1 MEWENDLVVTD
12 IVDGR
17 EIVLILGGGGVKVK
31 DGNINL
37 DYVDAI
43 MIVDRN
49 GKIVY
54 SVRYNP
60 RFDSDGCDDVLES
73 VLNKNFLEV
82 YPNID
87 PKESSTVRSLETGK
101 PVYMER
107 QRFTDFT
114 GRAITTTNLTIPI
127 IRNGQ
132 ILGVV
137 ELSKDV
143 TKFNE
148 STSPKKLRNRVERGT
163 SNLYS
168 FEDILT
174 TNPEMKLNIIKAR
187 SIAESRSSAIVYGE
201 TGTGKELFI
210 QAIHNGSDRAGKP
223 FVAHNCAALPESLF
237 ETILFGSVK
246 GAFTGSIDRSGL
258 FEEADGGTLF
268 LDELNSM
275 PKNLQAK
282 LLRVLQDGRVRRV
295 GDTKDKQ
302 VDVRVVAAMNMD
314 PMTAMERGFLREDLF
329 FRLGVM
335 TLRLLPLRE
344 RKEDIPLYIEHFIN
358 RFNSQFGKSVE
369 RISRDVEKLFLEYPW
384 PGNVRELQ
392 HIIESCMSFTDR
404 KVIELD
410 DLPAYLNREPS
421 SYLLQSKNLEGKTI
435 EEFGSLDNLLETI
448 EKDMILRTLKNTGWN
463 ISKAAKLLRITR
475 QKLHYKLNKYGI
487 EIEA

>member
-1 MEWENDLVVTD
+1 MKESNL
-12 IVDGR
+12 
-17 EIVLILGGGGVKVK
+17 
-31 DGNINL
+31 NL

-82 YPNID
+82 YQNIE
-87 PKESSTVRSLETGK
+87 PKDSSTVRCLESGK
-101 PVYMER
+101 PVYMEK

-114 GRAITTTNLTIPI
+114 GRVITTTNLTVPI

-148 STSPKKLRNRVERGT
+148 ATPPGSPKKSIGRSSG
-163 SNLYS
+163 NLYS
-168 FEDILT
+168 FEDIIT
-174 TNPEMKLNIIKAR
+174 ANPEMKLNVMKAR
-187 SIAESRSSAIVYGE
+187 SIAEAKSSAIIYGE

-210 QAIHNGSDRAGKP
+210 QSIHNGSERSNKP
-223 FVAHNCAALPESLF
+223 FVAQNCAALPESLF

-246 GAFTGSIDRSGL
+246 GAFTGSVDRAGL

-295 GDTKDKQ
+295 GDSRDRQ

-314 PMTAMERGFLREDLF
+314 PMTAMENGLLREDLF

-344 RKEDIPLYIEHFIN
+344 RKEDIPVYIEYYIN
-358 RFNSQFGKSVE
+358 RYNIRFQKSVE
-369 RISRDVEKLFLEYPW
+369 GVSKEVKRLFMEYSW

-392 HIIESCMSFTDR
+392 HIIESCMSFTEKNTID
-404 KVIELD
+404 VE
-410 DLPAYLNREPS
+410 DLPAYLNRNPG
-421 SYLLQSKNLEGKTI
+421 SYPKSGKNLESYTI
-435 EEFGSLDNLLETI
+435 DEFGSLDSLLETI
-448 EKDMILRTLKNTGWN
+448 EKDLISRTIKNTGGN
-463 ISKAAKLLRITR
+463 ISKAAKVLRITR

-487 EIEA
+487 E

>member
-1 MEWENDLVVTD
+1 MKESNL
-12 IVDGR
+12 
-17 EIVLILGGGGVKVK
+17 
-31 DGNINL
+31 NL

-82 YPNID
+82 YPNVE
-87 PKESSTVRSLETGK
+87 PKDSSTVRCLESGK

-114 GRAITTTNLTIPI
+114 GRVITTTNLTVPI

-148 STSPKKLRNRVERGT
+148 ATPPGSKKKSIGK
-163 SNLYS
+163 SSGNLYS
-168 FEDILT
+168 FEDVIT
-174 TNPEMKLNIIKAR
+174 SNPEMKLNVMKAR
-187 SIAESRSSAIVYGE
+187 SIAEAKSSAIIYGE

-210 QAIHNGSDRAGKP
+210 QSIHNGSERSNKP
-223 FVAHNCAALPESLF
+223 FVAQNCAALPESLF

-246 GAFTGSIDRSGL
+246 GAFTGSVDRAGL

-295 GDTKDKQ
+295 GDSRDRQ

-314 PMTAMERGFLREDLF
+314 PMTAMENGLLREDLF

-344 RKEDIPLYIEHFIN
+344 RKEDIPVYIEYYIN
-358 RFNSQFGKSVE
+358 RYNIRFQKSVE
-369 RISRDVEKLFLEYPW
+369 GVSKEVKRLFMEYSW

-392 HIIESCMSFTDR
+392 HIIESCMSFTEKKTID
-404 KVIELD
+404 VE
-410 DLPAYLNREPS
+410 DLPAYLNRNPG
-421 SYLLQSKNLEGKTI
+421 SYPKSRKNLESYTI
-435 EEFGSLDNLLETI
+435 DEFGSLDSLLETI
-448 EKDMILRTLKNTGWN
+448 EKDLISRTIKNTGGN
-463 ISKAAKLLRITR
+463 ISKAAKVLRITR

-487 EIEA
+487 E

>member
-1 MEWENDLVVTD
+1 MD
-12 IVDGR
+12 
-17 EIVLILGGGGVKVK
+17 KSS
-31 DGNINL
+31 INL

-60 RFDSDGCDDVLES
+60 RFDRDGCDDVLES

-107 QRFTDFT
+107 QKFTDFT
-114 GRAITTTNLTIPI
+114 GRVITTTNLTIPI
-127 IRNGQ
+127 IRNGN

-148 STSPKKLRNRVERGT
+148 ANASRPQRRNSERTSAT
-163 SNLYS
+163 LYN
-168 FEDILT
+168 FEDIIT
-174 TNPEMKLNIIKAR
+174 INPEMRLNVMKGK
-187 SIAESRSSAIVYGE
+187 SIAEARSSAIVYGE

-210 QAIHNGSDRAGKP
+210 QAIHNGSERASKP
-223 FVAHNCAALPESLF
+223 FVAQNCAALPESLF

-246 GAFTGSIDRSGL
+246 GAFTGSVDRAGL

-282 LLRVLQDGRVRRV
+282 LLRVLQDGKVRRV
-295 GDTKDKQ
+295 GDSRDRQ
-302 VDVRVVAAMNMD
+302 VDVRVVAAMNIE
-314 PMTAMERGFLREDLF
+314 PMIAMEKGLLREDLF

-344 RKEDIPLYIEHFIN
+344 RKEDIPVYTEYYIEKYN
-358 RFNSQFGKSVE
+358 KRFEKSVE
-369 RISRDVEKLFLEYPW
+369 GVSKEVAKLFLGYMW

-392 HIIESCMSFTDR
+392 HIIESCMSFTE
-404 KVIELD
+404 KKIIGVE
-410 DLPAYLNREPS
+410 DLPAYLNSDSGIFPKTV
-421 SYLLQSKNLEGKTI
+421 KNLEGYTI
-435 EEFGSLDNLLETI
+435 DEFGSLDSLLETI
-448 EKDMILRTLKNTGWN
+448 ERDMILRTLKNSGGN
-463 ISKAAKLLRITR
+463 ISKAAKTLRITR
-475 QKLHYKLNKYGI
+475 QKLHYKINKYGI
-487 EIEA
+487 EIEV